1 MSAEVEALLGQH
13 STEVAARLIK
23 RAVQDGNV
31 TAARIILDRTAPVRG
46 SAVSFEMPADVTT
59 AKGLM
64 EAHAYVLKSV
74 AAGQLTTS
82 EGESLCTMLSSLLKS
97 IEVADINERIAAL
110 EQKTG
115 IRR

>member
-1 MSAEVEALLGQH
+1 M
-13 STEVAARLIK
+13 
-23 RAVQDGNV
+23 

-64 EAHAYVLKSV
+64 EAHVCVLKSV
-74 AAGQLTTS
+74 AAGRLTTN

-97 IEVADINERIAAL
+97 IEVADITERIAAL